1 MANARGIKTEH
12 AGAKNGGGFWGP
24 RADAKR
30 YSKRARREADKV
42 ATGEARTSEQ
52 SRRTRVD

>member
-1 MANARGIKTEH
+1 MKHDIKTEH

-30 YSKRARREADKV
+30 ICKSKRRAGDKR
-42 ATGEARTSEQ
+42 AAAERG
-52 SRRTRVD
+52 